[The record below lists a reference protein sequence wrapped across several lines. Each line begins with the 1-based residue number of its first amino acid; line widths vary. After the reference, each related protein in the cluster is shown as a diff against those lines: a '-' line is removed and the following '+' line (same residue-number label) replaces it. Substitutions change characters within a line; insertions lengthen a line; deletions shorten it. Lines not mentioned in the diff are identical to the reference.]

1 MAASG
6 NQCFFT
12 WFDKAAP
19 KIPLSGQGQIKTQLA
34 LDTCAVQD
42 LSMSNFQGV
51 QLQRCGA
58 SAAPSASVSIAV
70 APFSVDVEAVMLPC
84 AVAVPKLGCGNTVKH
99 CADAQ
104 NLDPLSK
111 RLHCSMTPNLS
122 FSVMCHRKRR
132 WNPCSS
138 RLQQLK
144 LQR

>member
-70 APFSVDVEAVMLPC
+70 APFSVDVEVATLPC
-84 AVAVPKLGCGNTVKH
+84 GVALPNLGCGDATTH
-99 CADAQ
+99 CAYAQ
-104 NLDPLSK
+104 NLDPL
-111 RLHCSMTPNLS
+111 LNLLN
-122 FSVMCHRKRR
+122 CNK
-132 WNPCSS
+132 
-138 RLQQLK
+138 
-144 LQR
+144 